1 LSLNHTFQAYE
12 STSITSDEITTTD
25 YSANAFLF
33 PRVKFFSHSKPS
45 PSQQLLDT
53 FEINIRLYQPVLK
66 QTILVSFEHTNST
79 YSLTQVKD
87 SLQDLALASKRH
99 KKFVRSR
106 KTNLRVEACVH
117 INYDVYKAMQSFL
130 STSNHE
136 YIHMYLSVVYLQY
149 FSGVNRIYES
159 ISDPNFSISVDL
171 ASLVIHKVHFINVGD
186 VNKSD
191 NYLSEL
197 NSKMYEFY
205 NNNNNKSTMDQECD
219 HIFFISIDNWKGACL
234 GKAYLGQVCN
244 QRLFTSLIMHKLS
257 GDIDQTLAHEL
268 GHSLGARHD
277 DFTFKKESYNR
288 DYTCKNM
295 LMRTILASN
304 QDGHTI
310 SACSISDIRQ
320 TLFHAANKSL
330 KNEYK
335 CLLATTSS
343 TLTPNSLN
351 SYHQVLSTQ
360 NRLPGHYYSLS
371 DQCRLAGLDKR
382 MYSVMKDSDNKCKV
396 SCFLNQHIDKNQENS
411 RYTAFVI
418 SALDGTRCGKNKI
431 CISDECREDFTVH
444 KHVKL
449 ENPQALQV
457 ASICPNG
464 VRQNMSHVRKSECQK
479 NCDNLGYRSQC
490 CEACIKYSFVL
501 MSKTTSQVSVCENSD
516 SNPCYNGGVC
526 VDDEQEGFVCRC
538 PKGYEGDLCLEY
550 RPCRLDSCQ
559 KNEICH
565 EIGELGFYACL
576 CPPGHSGYP
585 VCGIEYVRN
594 DGYSLS
600 EGKKPIG
607 YRALINCVF
616 VGLSIFGLGVYI
628 VYFYRNSLK
637 LFKF

>member
-1 LSLNHTFQAYE
+1 MINKNQQFLSVIYCCICCYLSSCCHCTSTATSAVVVTAIDPNLTYLIDGFPLYFKCRFNRLTIFFKRARSRHLSLNHTFQAYE

-53 FEINIRLYQPVLK
+53 FEINIRVYQPILK
-66 QTILVSFEHTNST
+66 QTILVSLDHANST

-99 KKFVRSR
+99 KKFIRRR

-205 NNNNNKSTMDQECD
+205 NRNNSKSTMDQECD

-277 DFTFKKESYNR
+277 DFTFKKDSYNR

-295 LMRTILASN
+295 
-304 QDGHTI
+304 
-310 SACSISDIRQ
+310 
-320 TLFHAANKSL
+320 
-330 KNEYK
+330 
-335 CLLATTSS
+335 
-343 TLTPNSLN
+343 
-351 SYHQVLSTQ
+351 
-360 NRLPGHYYSLS
+360 
-371 DQCRLAGLDKR
+371 
-382 MYSVMKDSDNKCKV
+382 
-396 SCFLNQHIDKNQENS
+396 
-411 RYTAFVI
+411 
-418 SALDGTRCGKNKI
+418 
-431 CISDECREDFTVH
+431 
-444 KHVKL
+444 
-449 ENPQALQV
+449 
-457 ASICPNG
+457 
-464 VRQNMSHVRKSECQK
+464 
-479 NCDNLGYRSQC
+479 
-490 CEACIKYSFVL
+490 
-501 MSKTTSQVSVCENSD
+501 
-516 SNPCYNGGVC
+516 
-526 VDDEQEGFVCRC
+526 
-538 PKGYEGDLCLEY
+538 
-550 RPCRLDSCQ
+550 
-559 KNEICH
+559 
-565 EIGELGFYACL
+565 
-576 CPPGHSGYP
+576 
-585 VCGIEYVRN
+585 
-594 DGYSLS
+594 
-600 EGKKPIG
+600 
-607 YRALINCVF
+607 
-616 VGLSIFGLGVYI
+616 
-628 VYFYRNSLK
+628 
-637 LFKF
+637 FK